1 MVVCGDGEYII
12 YTAMAL
18 RNKSFG
24 SAQEFVWAA
33 DSSEYAVRENASTV
47 KLFKNFKEKKTF
59 RPDFGAEAIFGGYML
74 GVKSPSGLSF
84 YDWESL
90 ELVRRIEIQPKAVY
104 WCVFV
109 NCGFVNSFLI
119 FINTFLSWD
128 MWPNSVI
135 KAFTFLHIRSENGE
149 LVCIAT
155 EESYFVLKYDA
166 DAVAR
171 ARETKEDITEDG
183 IETAFDVR
191 VLRIFFSLVFLKLEG
206 TNPINTLLFLEKS
219 RLVLKSLAVHYT
231 GLDTG
236 SNTVV

>member
-1 MVVCGDGEYII
+1 MFSSLNRFVVVCGDGEYII

-104 WCVFV
+104 WYE
-109 NCGFVNSFLI
+109 FLQKSILYI
-119 FINTFLSWD
+119 FFLHCTFLY
-128 MWPNSVI
+128 
-135 KAFTFLHIRSENGE
+135 G
-149 LVCIAT
+149 
-155 EESYFVLKYDA
+155 DA
-166 DAVAR
+166 IVSQMLQS
-171 ARETKEDITEDG
+171 K
-183 IETAFDVR
+183 
-191 VLRIFFSLVFLKLEG
+191 LFSQV
-206 TNPINTLLFLEKS
+206 
-219 RLVLKSLAVHYT
+219 
-231 GLDTG
+231 
-236 SNTVV
+236 